1 MSKIQRTPL
10 KDRPFPDYTRT
21 EEILNSSSHLFGVLC
36 AIIMMWLAVK
46 ASLQSGSH
54 TALVSSIVYVSTV
67 LLTMLVSAVYH
78 GLPKGIAKQVMRVVD
93 HCNIFFTI
101 AGTYTPIMLIG
112 VCPINPALGWS
123 IFAIEWGLA
132 IIGATLNAID
142 LKKYSKFSMACYLGM
157 GWCVIISLKDTVAAM
172 TWPGFLWIIGGG
184 VAFTIGAILYNIGKK
199 KRYRHF
205 IFHIFVVIGIV
216 TQFIGVWRYLLLPR

>member
-1 MSKIQRTPL
+1 MSKIQRIPL

-21 EEILNSSSHLFGVLC
+21 EEILNSSRHLFGVLC

-112 VCPINPALGWS
+112 VCPINPAMGWS